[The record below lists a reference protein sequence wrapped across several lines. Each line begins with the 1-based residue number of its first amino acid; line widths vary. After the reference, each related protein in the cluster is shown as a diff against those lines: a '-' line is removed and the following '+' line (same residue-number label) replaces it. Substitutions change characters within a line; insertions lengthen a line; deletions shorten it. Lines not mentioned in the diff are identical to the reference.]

1 MGAESHRM
9 TQNDVRFVHPGIFL
23 GLVRSPWMTC
33 LPHQLWTFQG
43 DGRPGMTAAE
53 LLTVY
58 VKLLFCCVTLL
69 PFCTILGFY
78 APKTCVAGRLVRRA
92 WAQSQVHRWFSH
104 LCYACRTEGLL
115 LLAHAYGHGSAHD
128 VVSKFQSLFRD
139 SWGSG
144 PTAQL
149 IPNFNDLRWDPPDPA
164 AWHGSTILNTC
175 LSHNDKP

>member
-1 MGAESHRM
+1 MLAPSTLDLPGGWEAR
-9 TQNDVRFVHPGIFL
+9 NDCSRIIDSLRQVIVLLCHTVTVQHHSWILCPGNLCCRPF
-23 GLVRSPWMTC
+23 GQTSMSPVPSSPLV
-33 LPHQLWTFQG
+33 
-43 DGRPGMTAAE
+43 
-53 LLTVY
+53 
-58 VKLLFCCVTLL
+58 
-69 PFCTILGFY
+69 
-78 APKTCVAGRLVRRA
+78 
-92 WAQSQVHRWFSH
+92 WFSH

-128 VVSKFQSLFRD
+128 VVSKFQSSFRD